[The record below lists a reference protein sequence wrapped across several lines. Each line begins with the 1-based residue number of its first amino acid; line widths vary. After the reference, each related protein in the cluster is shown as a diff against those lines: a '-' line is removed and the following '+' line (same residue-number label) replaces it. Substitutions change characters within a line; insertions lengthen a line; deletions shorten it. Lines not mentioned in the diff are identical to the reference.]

1 MKPIL
6 ILLCCLT
13 ISGSYAQV
21 GVNIGNE
28 GMTVKAGTV
37 FTFEDLVLTPSADF
51 SPKVTVLYKS
61 NIPVSIN
68 SKNSINYVFRFINEV
83 NYNGKAQIN
92 FVPAELNGNDK
103 NKLQIAH
110 YTNGVLGYILSPG
123 TLFNNQ
129 IYSTFTDSKLKLIT
143 AVEPANALPVKLI
156 EFTAKSES
164 QTSVL
169 RWATAFE
176 TNAAYFEIEH
186 SADAKTWKNIG
197 RIEAVGESSQYNS
210 YRFVHGDVS
219 NGINYYRLKM
229 TDKDDSY
236 AFSSIKN
243 VDFKNSDEIT
253 IYPNPV
259 SDRLYLKTNVSA
271 KISSLEIY
279 DLTGKTLSR
288 DKYLY
293 ETGIVVT
300 RLKPGYYALIINY
313 EDGAK
318 TSLKF
323 VKQ

>member
-21 GVNIGNE
+21 GVNIGNQ

-37 FTFEDLVLTPSADF
+37 FTFEDLVLTPSVDF

-83 NYNGKAQIN
+83 NYIGKAQIN

-110 YTNGVLGYILSPG
+110 YTNGVQGYILSPG

-129 IYSTFTDSKLKLIT
+129 IYSTFTDAKLKLIT

-176 TNAAYFEIEH
+176 TNAGYFEIEH

-197 RIEAVGESSQYNS
+197 RIEAAGESSQYNS
-210 YRFVHGDVS
+210 YRYVHGDVS

-229 TDKDDSY
+229 IDKDDTF

-243 VDFKNSDEIT
+243 VDFKISDEIT

-259 SDRLYLKTNVSA
+259 SDRLYLKTTFPA
-271 KISSLEIY
+271 KITSLEIY
-279 DLTGKTLSR
+279 DLTGKGLNR
-288 DKYLY
+288 EKYIS
-293 ETGIVVT
+293 ETGIAVAH
-300 RLKPGYYALIINY
+300 LKPGYYVLIINHD
-313 EDGAK
+313 DGAK
-318 TSLKF
+318 TALKF